1 MDRNSK
7 RRAALLMLLSAIPG
21 LSQTSINLATQSKN
35 PDFSNFPFTRPL
47 TVASSLPATCQLGQ
61 ILFNSAAQPGT
72 NLYVCGQPN
81 VWANIGNLSIQ
92 DSAGNNIGTQPV
104 LQFLS
109 GSNNYLTWSLVS
121 GAGEITVQPVLDTSR
136 IAILNAPQTWTS
148 GQKNSFSAS
157 ATTAPFNF
165 TGSTLPSAPAAGDFS
180 FDTTNT
186 PNWFDGGAWRKAVY
200 ASTPLTS
207 GAPVIGTGANG
218 LTTAPTTGSGNVF
231 VLSSNPILNNPVIS
245 SFINAMH
252 GHTNAA
258 DGGQLGTSAFAA
270 NVLTGSGTQLATAA
284 GTWTSGNCLSVGSAK
299 DATDAGAPCGST
311 TNQNVRTIRLSFDNE
326 GGVVTSRSSCE
337 TIDFAGT
344 IQQVTLLA
352 DQAGNATVDIRTV
365 PYASYTGVASA
376 SSITASDM
384 PTISSALKYQ
394 DSQLS
399 GWKTALSANTAVCFV
414 LTNPASITHLDV
426 DLKVLAN

>member
-1 MDRNSK
+1 MHRNSK
-7 RRAALLMLLSAIPG
+7 RWAALFMLASAIPA

-61 ILFNSAAQPGT
+61 ILFNSAAQPGA
-72 NLYVCGQPN
+72 NLYVCGQAN
-81 VWANIGNLSIQ
+81 VWANIGNLNIQ
-92 DSAGNNIGTQPV
+92 DSSGNIIGAQPV

-109 GSNNYLTWSLVS
+109 GTNNYITWALVD
-121 GAGEITVQPVLDTSR
+121 GAGEVTVQPVLDTSQV
-136 IAILNAPQTWTS
+136 AILNAPQTWAA

-157 ATTAPFNF
+157 ATSAPLNF
-165 TGSTLPSAPAAGDFS
+165 SGATLPGAPTAGDFS

-186 PNWFDGGAWRKAVY
+186 PNWFDGAAWRKAVY
-200 ASTPLTS
+200 AASPLAA

-218 LTTAPTTGSGNVF
+218 LTTAATTGSGNTF
-231 VLSSNPILNNPVIS
+231 VLSSNPVLNNPVIG
-245 SFINAMH
+245 SFINALH

-258 DGGQLGTSAFAA
+258 DGGQLTTAAFSA
-270 NVLTGSGTQLATAA
+270 NVLTGSGAQLATAA
-284 GTWTSGNCLSVGSAK
+284 GSWTSGDCLSVGSAK
-299 DATDAGAPCGST
+299 DVTDAGVSCGPS

-344 IQQVTLLA
+344 IQAVTLLA
-352 DQAGNATVDIRTV
+352 DQPGNATVDIRTV
-365 PYASYTGVASA
+365 PYAAYSGLASA
-376 SSITASDM
+376 SSITASAT
-384 PTISSALKYQ
+384 PAISSAAKYQ
-394 DSQLS
+394 DAQLS
-399 GWKTALSANTAVCFV
+399 GWKAALSANTVVCFV